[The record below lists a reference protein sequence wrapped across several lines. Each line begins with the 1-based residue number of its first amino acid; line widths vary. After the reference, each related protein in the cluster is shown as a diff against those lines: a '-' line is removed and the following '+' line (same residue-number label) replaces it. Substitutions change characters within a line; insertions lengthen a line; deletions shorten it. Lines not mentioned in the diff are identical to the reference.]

1 MAPSVRALAL
11 GLLCGLACLSQAGAA
26 DSRRIELGAKK
37 FEYSQKEIRVK
48 KGEPVTFVVTAEDF
62 EHGFSLPDFNVR
74 ADLIP
79 GKAVE
84 VTFTPDRAGSF
95 TFLCDNFCGD
105 DHEDMH
111 GTLIVED

>member
-1 MAPSVRALAL
+1 MRALAL
-11 GLLCGLACLSQAGAA
+11 AVLCGLLCLSSASSANG
-26 DSRRIELGAKK
+26 RRIELGAKK
-37 FEYSQKEIRVK
+37 FEYSQREIRVK
-48 KGEPVTFVVTAEDF
+48 KGEQVTFVITAEDF

-95 TFLCDNFCGD
+95 TYLCDNFCGD
-105 DHEDMH
+105 NHEDMN